1 MAIKGAEELDGVN
14 FYEQIQKV
22 RDGYAFLAVHY
33 QQDESEASEPL
44 KKGKFVLVHQ
54 DGHKDQ
60 EEPILTCYKGGKLHF
75 HAPTGA
81 LVIQFIVHNFGF
93 WHILYVMSHMSP

>member
-60 EEPILTCYKGGKLHF
+60 EEPILTCYKGGMSQKTESQS
-75 HAPTGA
+75 HARRS
-81 LVIQFIVHNFGF
+81 IF
-93 WHILYVMSHMSP
+93 SCS